1 MEEELLPISVDKKE
15 ESIIKVIGVGG
26 GGGNAVN
33 HMFNEGITGVDFVV
47 ANTDAQALL
56 NSPVDIKVQLGGDIT
71 EGLGAGN
78 KPEQGKKLA
87 LDSIEEI
94 NSILTP
100 KTKMVFITAGMGG
113 GTGTGAAPVVAKA
126 AFDKGILTVGIVTIP
141 FRWER
146 QERIQQAI
154 DGITELEQYVDALLI
169 INNEKLREIYG
180 NLKLSE
186 AFAKADDILL
196 IASKGIA
203 EAITR
208 HGHVSVDFAD
218 VETVMKNS
226 GVALMGTASA
236 KGENRAANVIRKAL
250 DSPLLNSNDIEGA
263 KNILLN
269 IVSGEKEV
277 LMSEITEMLDY
288 LTKTV
293 GSTPDII
300 YGTCRDD
307 KLGDELSVT
316 IVATGFE
323 ENPIKEIHF
332 RPKVKLSEL
341 EMKVE
346 NAEEQERKAKEQR
359 QKRIEERKKRQAE
372 ELKQMAL
379 REKAEEERKRKE
391 KEQEARK
398 KEEEKKMKYKQPKLF
413 SE

>member
-1 MEEELLPISVDKKE
+1 MDDELLPIEGEKEE

-33 HMFNEGITGVDFVV
+33 HMYNEGITGVDFVI

-56 NSPVDIKVQLGGDIT
+56 NSPVDIKIQLGGEFT

-78 KPEQGKKLA
+78 KPAQGKKLA
-87 LDSIEEI
+87 EESINEI
-94 NSILTP
+94 NEILTP

-113 GTGTGAAPVVAKA
+113 GTGTGAAPIVAKA
-126 AFDKGILTVGIVTIP
+126 AFEKGILTVGIVTIP

-154 DGITELEQYVDALLI
+154 DGITELEQYVDALLV

-196 IASKGIA
+196 IGAKGIA

-208 HGHVSVDFAD
+208 HGKVSVDFAD

-236 KGENRAANVIRKAL
+236 KGENRAINVIRKAL
-250 DSPLLNSNDIEGA
+250 DSPLLNSNDVQGA

-269 IVSGEKEV
+269 IVSGESEV
-277 LMSEITEMLDY
+277 KIHEINEMLNY
-288 LTKTV
+288 LTKMV
-293 GSTPDII
+293 GNSPDVI
-300 YGTCRDD
+300 YGTYEDPKC
-307 KLGDELSVT
+307 GDELTVT

-346 NAEEQERKAKEQR
+346 NAEEQERKAKERRKR
-359 QKRIEERKKRQAE
+359 QAEERKKRQAE
-372 ELKQMAL
+372 ELKLLAL
-379 REKAEEERKRKE
+379 
-391 KEQEARK
+391 QE
-398 KEEEKKMKYKQPKLF
+398 KEEEKRKQEEAIKAREKKEEKKAIHKQRQLF